1 MYLQINFSFHHI
13 LYFQSKVIFVW
24 KGQQNKQRK
33 MLKKFM
39 KNKPNINLNNLE
51 SLRLKHKSVRYAI
64 KDAEKLVGSPGKYF
78 NIRNELMSSFSN
90 ISGKRNDFAIENPLF
105 KGIL

>member
-1 MYLQINFSFHHI
+1 
-13 LYFQSKVIFVW
+13 
-24 KGQQNKQRK
+24 
-33 MLKKFM
+33 MLKKFL
-39 KNKPNINLNNLE
+39 KTKPNLKLNNLE
-51 SLRLKHKSVRYAI
+51 SSRLKYKSVRHAL
-64 KDAEKLVGSPGKYF
+64 KDAEKLVGNPGKYF